1 MRKWVVILIGVIL
14 VIIGSLVLIKDAF
27 GESIEAAAEAIAVNS
42 VAAKIN
48 KSLEQGFYDES
59 LGESLLHIERDAEG
73 NIQYVEPDSRVIN
86 KLLLSFSQN
95 VEETYSLSDMEE
107 HTVSAAVLYNC
118 KSTAP
123 QSD

>member
-48 KSLEQGFYDES
+48 KSLEHGI
-59 LGESLLHIERDAEG
+59 LGESLE
-73 NIQYVEPDSRVIN
+73 
-86 KLLLSFSQN
+86 K
-95 VEETYSLSDMEE
+95 SLSI
-107 HTVSAAVLYNC
+107 
-118 KSTAP
+118 
-123 QSD
+123 